1 MSSVSMAHFGI
12 YADIQLGYSYRVV
25 DAVDRHNSN
34 KTLPRVGVLNKVSV
48 NAIDEEALKLAGS
61 SKAVLVVESWNQKNG
76 LGSRIGTQL
85 LERSL
90 TPRFKRMGTTMEGC
104 GGLTEQIP
112 FQGLDPQSIMAQIAK
127 LTH

>member
-1 MSSVSMAHFGI
+1 LA
-12 YADIQLGYSYRVV
+12 YACYLPSSYRVV

-34 KTLPRVGVLNKVSV
+34 KTLPRVGVINKVSV
-48 NAIDEEALKLAGS
+48 NSIDEEILTLIGS

-76 LGSRIGTQL
+76 LGSRMGTQL

-90 TPRFKRMGTTMEGC
+90 TPKFKRMGTTKEGC

-112 FQGLDPQSIMAQIAK
+112 YQGLDPQSIMAEIAK

>member
-1 MSSVSMAHFGI
+1 MLHPRSAFPE
-12 YADIQLGYSYRVV
+12 ACNFRSYRVV

-34 KTLPRVGVLNKVSV
+34 KTLPRVGVINKVSV
-48 NAIDEEALKLAGS
+48 NAIDEEALTLIGS
-61 SKAVLVVESWNQKNG
+61 SKAVLVVESWNEKNG

-90 TPRFKRMGTTMEGC
+90 TPRFKRMGTTKEGC

-112 FQGLDPQSIMAQIAK
+112 YQGLDPQSIMAEIAK